1 VNAFDPLGLHEP
13 STTMS
18 DVDRKMLVGC
28 QNSAAVAAR
37 GHSVTKNYNF
47 SNETNSGSYL
57 EKYQKAIVKN
67 KNDSSFDSHRDR
79 WERASARA
87 NGRRVHQQKMALD
100 AQVRVYKGKAHQ
112 AKTAKK
118 VQTKEL
124 IPWPVHTIPEA
135 FIKVPPLDPPAG
147 TCTSLSWTGIDF
159 DDTDSVLF
167 APSVADTSTIASDI
181 DHLFSSNDTYATV
194 DELEWCDDLRPLE
207 MTIPGRVPPVADANE
222 RHSPKQVVK
231 EGSKNVAVMA
241 SQTIADQTE
250 TQEVASLTRLR
261 QGGRQQTQAKPPE
274 FLLMKGKAD
283 LVDPSSS
290 FGDICRNT
298 TDLTSPETFDS
309 FDLPSNDDEEKE
321 QNNERTQASD
331 GTAARIP
338 EVANFLSTLRGES
351 SPMTGRADDLLRV
364 TSNTSTETSN
374 KEESLSTKALN
385 SSLKDDPRYS
395 K

>member
-338 EVANFLSTLRGES
+338 EVANFLSTRRVIS
-351 SPMTGRADDLLRV
+351 DDR
-364 TSNTSTETSN
+364 S
-374 KEESLSTKALN
+374 
-385 SSLKDDPRYS
+385 RR
-395 K
+395 

>member
-1 VNAFDPLGLHEP
+1 
-13 STTMS
+13 MS

-274 FLLMKGKAD
+274 FLLMKGKLRKVKHSKNERSKDNFCTLEHHKEARGKSSTYAD

-309 FDLPSNDDEEKE
+309 FDL
-321 QNNERTQASD
+321 
-331 GTAARIP
+331 
-338 EVANFLSTLRGES
+338 
-351 SPMTGRADDLLRV
+351 
-364 TSNTSTETSN
+364 
-374 KEESLSTKALN
+374 
-385 SSLKDDPRYS
+385 
-395 K
+395 